1 MTTSAGP
8 VAAPRP
14 LQSLAKRHGKLFWY
28 GLGAVVL
35 LVGAGLTVAG
45 IAVDRFLIHDAHFR
59 IPDAPAI
66 ETSGLTEVSR
76 SEVLPVF
83 GEDIGRNIFFVSLRQ
98 RREQLEEIPWVK
110 QATVMRLLPARLSVQ
125 VVERT
130 PVAFVRVGQQVE
142 LADAEG
148 VILKMPPEMMAGHH
162 YSFPVVTGI
171 QPQDALSVRKARM
184 AQYMRFVAELDQ
196 NHQHL
201 SDQVSEVDVTDPED
215 LRAVMPE
222 KGADV
227 LAHFGEADF
236 LSRWQVYQAHI
247 GEWRQRYP
255 KLVGVD
261 LRYQGE
267 VPLVMSNDSGAGGNV
282 PTPTGSASA
291 PASPAVQPK
300 PVAGAV
306 ATAVQPQASAGK
318 ALAGAVTKAGGNAD
332 GKTVAKP
339 GKTVPAAKKAVVKKK
354 PAKKGKPAV
363 KTAKAEQAAKAKK
376 AAAAKKNALA
386 HAGVKLSPAHSSEI
400 QGQ

>member
-45 IAVDRFLIHDAHFR
+45 IAVDRFLIHDAHYR
-59 IPDAPAI
+59 IPGASAI

-130 PVAFVRVGQQVE
+130 PVAFVRVGNQVE

-148 VILKMPPEMMAGHH
+148 VILRMPPEMMAGHH

-171 QPQDALSVRKARM
+171 DAKDAASVRKARM

-201 SDQVSEVDVTDPED
+201 SDQVSEIDVTDPED

-267 VPLVMSNDSGAGGNV
+267 VPLVMSTENSAG
-282 PTPTGSASA
+282 ASA
-291 PASPAVQPK
+291 PGPVATPAA
-300 PVAGAV
+300 AGAV
-306 ATAVQPQASAGK
+306 ASAAVASPVAQPSPAVKPA
-318 ALAGAVTKAGGNAD
+318 AGAVTKAAGTAD
-332 GKTVAKP
+332 AKPVAKP
-339 GKTVPAAKKAVVKKK
+339 GKAGPAAKKPVAKKPAVKKK
-354 PAKKGKPAV
+354 PTKPAMSAV
-363 KTAKAEQAAKAKK
+363 KAAKAKK

-386 HAGVKLSPAHSSEI
+386 HGGAKTSAPHVSEI